1 MRLNKIQ
8 DEYGD
13 KVDIGYRSFLLRP
26 EPDPDCV
33 FNDYRRAHW
42 INANDQPESGD
53 FRMWESDEKFPVCS
67 IVSAEAGLAARD
79 QGKAFWDRFHLNLLT
94 AFFTENRNISDAAVL
109 MGVAEES
116 GLDVDSFRDDLES
129 GVNRRR
135 VVEEY
140 VEAVNRY
147 GISGI
152 PSVVV
157 NEEAVMVGAVP
168 SEHYR
173 HVIDNILETGVL
185 PKKFSGDLPTV

>member
-1 MRLNKIQ
+1 
-8 DEYGD
+8 
-13 KVDIGYRSFLLRP
+13 
-26 EPDPDCV
+26 
-33 FNDYRRAHW
+33 
-42 INANDQPESGD
+42 
-53 FRMWESDEKFPVCS
+53 
-67 IVSAEAGLAARD
+67 
-79 QGKAFWDRFHLNLLT
+79 
-94 AFFTENRNISDAAVL
+94 
-109 MGVAEES
+109 
-116 GLDVDSFRDDLES
+116 
-129 GVNRRR
+129 